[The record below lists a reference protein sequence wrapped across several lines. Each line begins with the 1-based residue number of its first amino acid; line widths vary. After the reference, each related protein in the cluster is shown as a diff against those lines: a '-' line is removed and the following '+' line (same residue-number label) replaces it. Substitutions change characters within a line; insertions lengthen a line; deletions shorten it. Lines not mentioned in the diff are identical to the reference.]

1 MARFLEVTSTG
12 SVNPDFPI
20 GNYLINIDK
29 ITSIYP
35 DSDTSTR
42 MTWDGSSNKDSG
54 GTEFITLNYSPADDY
69 SNPNASMPAYIL
81 DAIKTTSNNKNSVV
95 KLKDFIPAGTEITSF
110 LIEN

>member
-1 MARFLEVTSTG
+1 MARFLEITSTVG
-12 SVNPDFPI
+12 APDFPA
-20 GNYLINIDK
+20 GNYLMNIDK

-35 DSDTSTR
+35 DSATETR
-42 MTWDGSSNKDSG
+42 ITWDGSSNKDSA
-54 GTEFITLNYSPADDY
+54 GTEFIAVKYSPADDY

-110 LIEN
+110 EVEN

>member
-1 MARFLEVTSTG
+1 MARFLQVTTTG
-12 SVNPDFPI
+12 SLNPDFPI

-35 DSDTSTR
+35 DSDTETWI
-42 MTWDGSSNKDSG
+42 TWDGSSNKDSA
-54 GTEFITLNYSPADDY
+54 GTEYIVLNYSPADDY

-95 KLKDFIPAGTEITSF
+95 KLEDFMPAGTEITS
-110 LIEN
+110 LQVTN

>member
-1 MARFLEVTSTG
+1 MARFLEITPTG
-12 SVNPDFPI
+12 SVNPGFPI

-29 ITSIYP
+29 ITSIYA
-35 DSDTSTR
+35 DSDTQTR
-42 MTWDGSSNKDSG
+42 ITWDGSSNRNSA
-54 GTEFITLNYSPADDY
+54 GTEFIALNYSPADDY

-110 LIEN
+110 LIKN